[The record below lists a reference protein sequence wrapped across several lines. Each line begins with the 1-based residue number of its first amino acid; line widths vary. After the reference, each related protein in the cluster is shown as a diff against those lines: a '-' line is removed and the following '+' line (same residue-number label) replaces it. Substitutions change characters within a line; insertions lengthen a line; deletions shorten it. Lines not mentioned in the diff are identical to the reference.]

1 MRSLLFPISALVLCA
16 ACGSGGSQ
24 VCPPSWNDN
33 ASSPGGCEAPTS
45 FTAGLGTGVY
55 GFVRTTAHG
64 GNELVVGSDVFALP
78 ASATTCDAASVNAVA
93 SAVTDQNGIFTMT
106 LPAGSYLV
114 TSGEVP
120 SCIAVTVDANTSSD
134 VALTYP

>member
-1 MRSLLFPISALVLCA
+1 
-16 ACGSGGSQ
+16 
-24 VCPPSWNDN
+24 
-33 ASSPGGCEAPTS
+33 
-45 FTAGLGTGVY
+45 
-55 GFVRTTAHG
+55 
-64 GNELVVGSDVFALP
+64 VGSDVFALP